1 MQLTQYFIKHPV
13 VALVINTMI
22 FVVGLL
28 SFQSLSIRE
37 YPQITFPNATVSV
50 NYPNASAEVIE
61 TTVTNVLEDK
71 LAGIEGLDEMTSSTH
86 EGLTRINLQFKPN
99 ASIDRAMTAAR
110 DAVSLAKSG
119 LPKEVKEPVVER
131 KTTDNS
137 GPPFMAVSIESDTSD
152 FGALT
157 HYAHLNLKNAFR
169 SIPGVSSVEVWGQ
182 EYTFEVMLD
191 AKLLYMFGVNAQ
203 DVFKVLDE
211 GRSPLPIGK
220 YQDKIPAILVKSAQT
235 KEEFDKLIVKE
246 KSDTFSAVFLGQVAT
261 VSLKTDNTSFR
272 VRVNGKPGVVVGIRR
287 GIDANPV
294 DVSALVYKKVDQIK
308 ASLPKNIRIAVVLD
322 QAVFVKTSIQTIER
336 SIVEAVLLV
345 LGIVLLFLRSFRA
358 TLIPLITIPISLAG
372 AMLFLHTFGYS
383 INIMTLLAMVL
394 AVGLVVDDAIVVLE
408 NSARHIEGGA
418 HPMDAACAAAKE
430 IGFAIVAMTATLVS
444 VFAPIAFIQGQI
456 GQLFIEFAVAL
467 AGSVLISG
475 VVALTLSPLMCGYLL
490 QTKQHKMFPVVD
502 RMLGRMSDAYTHVL
516 IYVLPKRFITLLF
529 MVLSLGITVCLFS
542 FLPQETVPK
551 EDRSLM
557 GVFVPPIPG
566 KNIDT
571 LDEMVIN
578 VEKKIGALPEAE
590 SILVFMGKWGAE
602 LCFGLYDKAL
612 RKRST
617 TEIENSIQP
626 LVDDMPSVD
635 MDVWTVDS
643 GLPGLDNMDS
653 GKLKMV
659 VSTDAPYRSLFDA
672 GEKILRISRTG
683 KIFPGLWHDL
693 NFNSN
698 AYRVEL
704 DNDVIAKFNL
714 DEKAIAKEIEV
725 FFSGDKS
732 LTFNKDGVF
741 YSITLTGQKRP
752 WTLDELYFTTKKDV
766 TLSLGAIGT
775 LTPAAQPADLFHY
788 NQMHAL
794 ILITKLK
801 DGMSL
806 ENGMVTLKQLTNTHL
821 PEGYK
826 QNWIGSAKAHL
837 ESQST
842 MIMLI
847 FLSIVFIYAIMAMQ
861 FESFIDPFIVML
873 TVPLAAMGALLLVWV
888 CGQSMNVYTQV
899 GLITLIGLITKNG
912 ILIVE
917 FANQYME
924 KGETAI
930 DAVKAAAILRLRPI
944 LMTTAAMI
952 FGAVPLLLSNASGS
966 ESRRIIGAVLVGGL
980 SFGTVLTLIFLPTLY
995 VIIKD
1000 RYA

>member
-13 VALVINTMI
+13 VALVVNTMI

-37 YPQITFPNATVSV
+37 YPQITFPSATVFA

-71 LAGIEGLDEMTSSTH
+71 LAGIEGLDEMTSSTQ
-86 EGLTRINLQFKPN
+86 EGSTRINLQFKSSMPME
-99 ASIDRAMTAAR
+99 RAMAAAR

-119 LPKEVKEPVVER
+119 LPKDVKEPVVER

-169 SIPGVSSVEVWGQ
+169 SIPGVSSAEVWGQ
-182 EYTFEVMLD
+182 EYTFEIMLD
-191 AKLLYMFGVNAQ
+191 AKLLYMFGVNAK
-203 DVFKVLDE
+203 DVFKTLDE
-211 GRSPLPIGK
+211 GRASLPIGR

-235 KEEFDKLIVKE
+235 KEEFDNLIVKE
-246 KSDTFSAVFLGQVAT
+246 KSDTFPAVRLGQVAT

-287 GIDANPV
+287 GVDANPV

-308 ASLPKNIRIAVVLD
+308 ANLPKNIRIAVVLD
-322 QAVFVKTSIQTIER
+322 QAVFVKTSIQTIEK
-336 SIVEAVLLV
+336 SIIEAVLLV
-345 LGIVLLFLRSFRA
+345 LGIVFLFLRSFRA

-372 AMLFLHTFGYS
+372 AMLFLHAFGYS

-408 NSARHIEGGA
+408 NSARHIEAGA
-418 HPMDAACAAAKE
+418 SPIDAAAAAAKE
-430 IGFAIVAMTATLVS
+430 IGFAVVAMTATLVS

-490 QTKQHKMFPVVD
+490 KEKQHELFPAVD
-502 RMLGRMSDAYTHVL
+502 RMLARMSDAYTDLLDH
-516 IYVLPKRFITLLF
+516 VLPKQFMTLLF
-529 MVLSLGITVCLFS
+529 MAVALGITVCLFS

-571 LDEMVIN
+571 LDEMVVN
-578 VEKKIGALPEAE
+578 VEKKIGVLPEAE
-590 SILVFMGKWGAE
+590 SILVFMGRWGAE
-602 LCFGLYDKAL
+602 LCFGLHDKAR

-617 TEIENSIQP
+617 TEIKNAIQP

-643 GLPGLDNMDS
+643 GLPGLDNTDAA
-653 GKLKMV
+653 KLKMV
-659 VSTDAPYRSLFDA
+659 VSTDAPYHSLFDA
-672 GEKILRISRTG
+672 GEKILRISRKD

-693 NFNSN
+693 NFNSS
-698 AYRVEL
+698 AYRIEL

-741 YSITLTGQKRP
+741 YAITLIGQSRP
-752 WTLDELYFTTKKDV
+752 WTLDELYITNKKDV
-766 TLSLGAIGT
+766 TLSLGAVGV
-775 LTPAAQPADLFHY
+775 LVPSAQPAELFHY

-794 ILITKLK
+794 TLITKLK
-801 DGMSL
+801 EGMSL
-806 ENGMVTLKQLTNTHL
+806 TDGMTTLNQLTNTHL

-842 MIMLI
+842 MLLLI

-888 CGQSMNVYTQV
+888 CGQSVNVYTQV

-930 DAVKAAAILRLRPI
+930 NAVKAAAVVRLRPI

-980 SFGTVLTLIFLPTLY
+980 GFGTVLTLILLPTLY